1 MNVVID
7 GLYLTLVGLCVV
19 FVVLILLMLSIYLL
33 NLFEEKFFSNDNN
46 LVAKEVTGVKN
57 SITKDIAAAVAVA
70 LYNKSKIK
78 QNNNLEYV
86 VKDNSWISVNRSRIF
101 LKRSTRKQ
109 F

>member
-1 MNVVID
+1 LNVVID

-19 FVVLILLMLSIYLL
+19 FVVLILLMLSIYFL

-78 QNNNLEYV
+78 QNNDLEYV
-86 VKDNSWISVNRSRIF
+86 VKDNSWITVNRSRMF

>member
-19 FVVLILLMLSIYLL
+19 FVVLILLMLSIYFL
-33 NLFEEKFFSNDNN
+33 NFFEDKFFSNDNN
-46 LVAKEVTGVKN
+46 LIPKEVTGVKN

-70 LYNKSKIK
+70 LYNKSKIT
-78 QNNNLEYV
+78 QNNNFEYV

-101 LKRSTRKQ
+101 LKRSARK
-109 F
+109 

>member
-19 FVVLILLMLSIYLL
+19 FVVLILLMLSIYFL

-86 VKDNSWISVNRSRIF
+86 VKDNSWITVNRSRMF
-101 LKRSTRKQ
+101 LKRSIRKQ

>member
-1 MNVVID
+1 LNVVID

-19 FVVLILLMLSIYLL
+19 FVVLILLMLSIYFL

-86 VKDNSWISVNRSRIF
+86 VKDNSWITVNRSRMF
-101 LKRSTRKQ
+101 LKRSIRKQ

>member
-19 FVVLILLMLSIYLL
+19 FVVLILLMLSIYFL

-70 LYNKSKIK
+70 LYNKNKIK
-78 QNNNLEYV
+78 QNVNLEYV
-86 VKDNSWISVNRSRIF
+86 IKDNSWITVNRSRIF

>member
-1 MNVVID
+1 LNVVID

-19 FVVLILLMLSIYLL
+19 FVVLILLMLSIYFL

-86 VKDNSWISVNRSRIF
+86 VKDNSWITVNRSRIF

>member
-19 FVVLILLMLSIYLL
+19 FVVLILLMLSIYFL

-78 QNNNLEYV
+78 KNYNLEYV
-86 VKDNSWISVNRSRIF
+86 VKDNSWITVNRSRIF
-101 LKRSTRKQ
+101 LKRSTRK
-109 F
+109 

>member
-33 NLFEEKFFSNDNN
+33 NLFEGKFFSNDNN
-46 LVAKEVTGVKN
+46 LVVKEVIGVKN

-70 LYNKSKIK
+70 LFNKSKIK
-78 QNNNLEYV
+78 QNNDLEYV
-86 VKDNSWISVNRSRIF
+86 VKDNSWITVNRSRIF
-101 LKRSTRKQ
+101 LKRSARK
-109 F
+109 

>member
-19 FVVLILLMLSIYLL
+19 FVVLILLMLSIYFL

-78 QNNNLEYV
+78 QNNDLEYV
-86 VKDNSWISVNRSRIF
+86 VKDNSWITVNRSRIF
-101 LKRSTRKQ
+101 LKRSTRK
-109 F
+109 

>member
-19 FVVLILLMLSIYLL
+19 FVVLILLMLSIYFL
-33 NLFEEKFFSNDNN
+33 NFFEDKFFSNDNK
-46 LVAKEVTGVKN
+46 LVPIEVTGVKN
-57 SITKDIAAAVAVA
+57 SITKDVAAAVAVA

-78 QNNNLEYV
+78 QNNDFEYV

-101 LKRSTRKQ
+101 LKRSVRK
-109 F
+109 

>member
-19 FVVLILLMLSIYLL
+19 FVVLILLMLSIYFL
-33 NLFEEKFFSNDNN
+33 NFFEGKFFSNNNN
-46 LVAKEVTGVKN
+46 LVAKEEIGVKN

-78 QNNNLEYV
+78 QNNDLEYV
-86 VKDNSWISVNRSRIF
+86 VKDNSWITVNRSRIF

>member
-1 MNVVID
+1 LNVVID

-19 FVVLILLMLSIYLL
+19 FVVLILLMLSIYFL

-46 LVAKEVTGVKN
+46 LVAKKVTGVKN

-86 VKDNSWISVNRSRIF
+86 IKDNSWITVNRSRIF

>member
-1 MNVVID
+1 
-7 GLYLTLVGLCVV
+7 
-19 FVVLILLMLSIYLL
+19 
-33 NLFEEKFFSNDNN
+33 
-46 LVAKEVTGVKN
+46 VTGVKN

-86 VKDNSWISVNRSRIF
+86 VKDNSWITVNRSRMF

>member
-19 FVVLILLMLSIYLL
+19 FVVLILLMLSIYFL
-33 NLFEEKFFSNDNN
+33 NFFEGKFFSNGNN
-46 LVAKEVTGVKN
+46 LIPKEVTGVKN
-57 SITKDIAAAVAVA
+57 SITKDVAAAVAVA

-78 QNNNLEYV
+78 QNNDFEYV

-101 LKRSTRKQ
+101 LKRSARK
-109 F
+109 

>member
-19 FVVLILLMLSIYLL
+19 FVVLILLMLSIYFL

-101 LKRSTRKQ
+101 LKRSARK
-109 F
+109 

>member
-19 FVVLILLMLSIYLL
+19 FVVLILLMLSIYFL
-33 NLFEEKFFSNDNN
+33 NFFEDKFFSNDNK
-46 LVAKEVTGVKN
+46 LVPKEVTGVKN
-57 SITKDIAAAVAVA
+57 SITKDVAAAVAVA

-78 QNNNLEYV
+78 QNNDFEYV

-101 LKRSTRKQ
+101 LKRSVRK
-109 F
+109 

>member
-19 FVVLILLMLSIYLL
+19 FVVLILLMLSIYFL
-33 NLFEEKFFSNDNN
+33 NFFEDKFFSNDNN
-46 LVAKEVTGVKN
+46 LVPKEVTGVKN
-57 SITKDIAAAVAVA
+57 SITKDVAAAVAVA

-78 QNNNLEYV
+78 QNNDFEYV

-101 LKRSTRKQ
+101 LKRSVRK
-109 F
+109 

>member
-19 FVVLILLMLSIYLL
+19 FVVLILLMLSIYFL

-86 VKDNSWISVNRSRIF
+86 VKDNSWITVNRSRIF
-101 LKRSTRKQ
+101 LKRSTRK
-109 F
+109 

>member
-19 FVVLILLMLSIYLL
+19 FVVLILLMLSIYFL
-33 NLFEEKFFSNDNN
+33 NFFEGKFLSNNNN

-57 SITKDIAAAVAVA
+57 SITKDIAAAVSVA

-86 VKDNSWISVNRSRIF
+86 VKDNSWITVNRSRIF
-101 LKRSTRKQ
+101 LKRSTRK
-109 F
+109 

>member
-1 MNVVID
+1 LNVVID

-19 FVVLILLMLSIYLL
+19 FVVLILLMLSIYFL

-86 VKDNSWISVNRSRIF
+86 VKDNSWITVNRSRIF
-101 LKRSTRKQ
+101 LKRSTRK
-109 F
+109 

>member
-1 MNVVID
+1 LNVVID

-19 FVVLILLMLSIYLL
+19 FVVLILLMLSIYFL

-86 VKDNSWISVNRSRIF
+86 VKDNSWITVNRSRMF

>member
-1 MNVVID
+1 LNVVID

-19 FVVLILLMLSIYLL
+19 FVVLILLMLSIYFL

-86 VKDNSWISVNRSRIF
+86 IKDNSWITVNRSRIF

>member
-19 FVVLILLMLSIYLL
+19 FVVLILLMLSIYFL

-86 VKDNSWISVNRSRIF
+86 IKDNSWITVNRSRIF
-101 LKRSTRKQ
+101 LKGSTRKQ

>member
-19 FVVLILLMLSIYLL
+19 FVVLILLMLSIYFL

-86 VKDNSWISVNRSRIF
+86 IKDNSWITVNRSRIF

>member
-19 FVVLILLMLSIYLL
+19 FVVLILLMLSIYFL

-70 LYNKSKIK
+70 LFNKSKIK
-78 QNNNLEYV
+78 QNNDLEYV
-86 VKDNSWISVNRSRIF
+86 VKDNSWITVNRSRIF
-101 LKRSTRKQ
+101 LKRSARK
-109 F
+109 

>member
-19 FVVLILLMLSIYLL
+19 FVVLILLMLSIYFL

-86 VKDNSWISVNRSRIF
+86 VKDNSWITVNRSRIF

>member
-19 FVVLILLMLSIYLL
+19 FVVLILLMLSIYFL

-86 VKDNSWISVNRSRIF
+86 VKDNSWITVNRSRMF

>member
-1 MNVVID
+1 MNVLID

-19 FVVLILLMLSIYLL
+19 FVVLILLMLSIYFL

-86 VKDNSWISVNRSRIF
+86 VKDNSWITVNRSRIF

>member
-19 FVVLILLMLSIYLL
+19 FVVLILLMLSIYFL

-78 QNNNLEYV
+78 QNNDLEYV
-86 VKDNSWISVNRSRIF
+86 VKDNSWITVNRSRMF